1 MKKLSV
7 AAILMM
13 LMWSLNANA
22 WFFFFFPT
30 SIFSGSGDTCIAT
43 DKKVGDTLPSPIG
56 KDNTAEIKA
65 ISGTSSRCKGP
76 NTILA
81 TVQFH
86 MNTNSKASIDIPDEY
101 QPRKL
106 PLTDLERF
114 HGILLSAVN
123 KNTSNKGFTVFYRTR
138 DISIAP
144 EIYTQA
150 VASSLM
156 NVLKDAQTSN
166 EEELTI
172 NGMRAW
178 RFEVSGKV
186 GAVFGSRV
194 TYQITMLEGDK
205 EYIMVNAY
213 TTENKYEAEK
223 EELGLLSS
231 RITNIKND
239 ANTQNVK
246 SNDQSN
252 RSESISKSGNNLT
265 QDLKSTVDSAKS
277 KCTALGFEEKTE
289 KFGNCVLEIIK

>member
-1 MKKLSV
+1 MKKLSLV
-7 AAILMM
+7 AMFMM

-30 SIFSGSGDTCIAT
+30 SIFSGSGDTCIGT
-43 DKKVGDTLPSPIG
+43 DKKVGDTLPSAIG

-65 ISGTSSRCKGP
+65 ISGTSSRCKGS

-86 MNTNSKASIDIPDEY
+86 INTNSKASINIPDDY

-114 HGILLSAVN
+114 HGTLLSAVN
-123 KNTSNKGFTVFYRTR
+123 KNTSNKGFAVFYRTR
-138 DISIAP
+138 DPSIAP
-144 EIYTQA
+144 ELYTQA
-150 VASSLM
+150 VSNSLM
-156 NVLKDAQTSN
+156 SSLKDAQTSN

-172 NGMRAW
+172 NGMKAW

-186 GAVFGSRV
+186 AAVFGSRV
-194 TYQITMLEGDK
+194 TYQVTMLEGDK
-205 EYIMVNAY
+205 EYIVVNAY
-213 TTENKYEAEK
+213 TTESKYEAEK

-239 ANTQNVK
+239 PNTQNVK
-246 SNDQSN
+246 SNDESN
-252 RSESISKSGNNLT
+252 RLENTSKSGNNST
-265 QDLKSTVDSAKS
+265 QDLKLTVDSAKS
-277 KCTALGFEEKTE
+277 KCKALGFEEKTE